1 MKHLNLVINNEN
13 RKKDIFFNKTEL
25 QLILNLYAKMV
36 SGGEWKDYRLSI
48 SKKEISFDVY
58 RRTSEYPAYK
68 ITKNLKHKNENEKYL
83 IRDSQNKIVNNSG
96 NLKNLIGKIIWRKF
110 KLVN

>member
-1 MKHLNLVINNEN
+1 MKHLKLVINNEN
-13 RKKDIFFNKTEL
+13 KKRDIFFNKMEL

-83 IRDSQNKIVNNSG
+83 IRDSQNKTVNNSG

>member
-1 MKHLNLVINNEN
+1 MKHLKLVISNEN
-13 RKKDIFFNKTEL
+13 RTKDVFFNKTEL

>member
-1 MKHLNLVINNEN
+1 MKHLKLVINNEN
-13 RKKDIFFNKTEL
+13 KKRDIFFNKIEL